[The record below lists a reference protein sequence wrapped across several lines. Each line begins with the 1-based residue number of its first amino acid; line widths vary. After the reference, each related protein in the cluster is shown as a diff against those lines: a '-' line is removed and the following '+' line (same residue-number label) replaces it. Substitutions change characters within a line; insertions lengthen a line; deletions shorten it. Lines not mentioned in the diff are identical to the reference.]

1 MRRHAATQLL
11 LHVLYPLCWQ
21 VRYIV
26 PACESN
32 TFEFTPPQ
40 VDGKEG
46 EDSDVRRVLM
56 REKRLSAWR
65 HLKVPERDVLTVFA
79 AVCKVC

>member
-1 MRRHAATQLL
+1 MLANTLL
-11 LHVLYPLCWQ
+11 SSRPL
-21 VRYIV
+21 
-26 PACESN
+26 
-32 TFEFTPPQ
+32 Q

>member
-1 MRRHAATQLL
+1 MQAKHSLGSSIL
-11 LHVLYPLCWQ
+11 
-21 VRYIV
+21 
-26 PACESN
+26 
-32 TFEFTPPQ
+32 Q
-40 VDGKEG
+40 VDSREG

-65 HLKVPERDVLTVFA
+65 HLRVPERDVLTVFA